1 MMSFQSS
8 IRFISYV
15 CHTELSLFQNI
26 FTIWLFFVW
35 RFEANAESWEVNG
48 LKSKPSWQYL
58 QLVGFFIKGITLEA
72 NINPAGDYKNDSFN
86 FNYKC
91 LGHYRKNQIAS

>member
-1 MMSFQSS
+1 MYATLSF
-8 IRFISYV
+8 
-15 CHTELSLFQNI
+15 LSKHFYCL
-26 FTIWLFFVW
+26 TIFFVW
-35 RFEANAESWEVNG
+35 RFEANAESLEVNG